1 MFRMKI
7 AAVVLALGIFF
18 APAPASAQCE
28 FPGVTQIAAA
38 GFAASTVALLNA
50 NYLAVPPT
58 GGGILPTAWTLTT
71 QITQALLN
79 AALKAFETR
88 LYNRLRD
95 FWDDYLEALQ
105 DMTAQLNSSLNDGT
119 RNMNSLFDTSN
130 MTMNQ
135 RTVQQVE
142 IQAKKQFQPTNEG
155 CRFDTA
161 ARYMATTTRTAKA
174 MSSGLGKDF
183 TGVGMNGTGS
193 DAQKGPGQLA
203 QVRWNRYRTLFCDD
217 RMNGGRAGCAAGN
230 PLVNAH
236 VTPSKTLFGRETI
249 PMNTDPNYKL
259 AVNELVYNLIGY
271 EAPAPI
277 PVDGLAA
284 PSLKDRRQEQRSYA
298 TQMDA
303 VGALIYDVV
312 GERTPGQAAPEVQA
326 LRQSQGITDANPK
339 PSDREIRQSTLEQL
353 WNPSYY
359 VDLGD
364 SDSTTNRKEVFLQA
378 YNLMLIY
385 KLVDKTEKIANVF
398 VAETA
403 NWLDENQGDVMTDQQ
418 SNVPI
423 R

>member
-1 MFRMKI
+1 MIRMKF
-7 AAVVLALGIFF
+7 AAIILAMAVFL

-28 FPGVTQIAAA
+28 FPGVTQIAAV

-50 NYLAVPPT
+50 NYLATPPT

-71 QITQALLN
+71 QVTQALLN

-105 DMTAQLNSSLNDGT
+105 NMTGQLNSSLADGT

-130 MTMNQ
+130 MTLNQ
-135 RTVQQVE
+135 RSLQQIEV
-142 IQAKKQFQPTNEG
+142 QAKKQFQPTNEG

-161 ARYMATTTRTAKA
+161 AKYMATTTRTAKA
-174 MSSGLGKDF
+174 ISTGLGKEN
-183 TGVGMNGTGS
+183 TGVALNGTGS

-203 QVRWNRYRTLFCDD
+203 AVRWNRYRTLFCDD
-217 RMNGGRAGCAAGN
+217 RMNGGKAGCAAGN

-277 PVDGLAA
+277 PQDALAA
-284 PSLKDRRQEQRSYA
+284 PSLKDRRQEQRAYA

-312 GERTPGQAAPEVQA
+312 GERTPGEAAPEVQA
-326 LRQSQGITDANPK
+326 LRQSQGITDANAR

-359 VDLGD
+359 VDLQD
-364 SDSTTNRKEVFLQA
+364 SSSTTNRKEVFLQA

-385 KLVDKTEKIANVF
+385 KLVDKTEKMANVF
-398 VAETA
+398 VAETS
-403 NWLDENQGDVMTDQQ
+403 NWLDENQGDLTTDQQ

>member
-1 MFRMKI
+1 MIRMKF
-7 AAVVLALGIFF
+7 AAIILAMAVFL
-18 APAPASAQCE
+18 APAPAAAQCE
-28 FPGVTQIAAA
+28 FPGVTQIAAV

-50 NYLAVPPT
+50 NYLATPPT

-71 QITQALLN
+71 QVTQALLN

-105 DMTAQLNSSLNDGT
+105 NMTGQLNSSLADGT

-130 MTMNQ
+130 MTLNQ
-135 RTVQQVE
+135 RSLQQIE
-142 IQAKKQFQPTNEG
+142 TQAKKQFQPTNEG

-161 ARYMATTTRTAKA
+161 AKYMATTTRTAKA
-174 MSSGLGKDF
+174 ISTGLGKEN
-183 TGVGMNGTGS
+183 TGVALNGTGS

-203 QVRWNRYRTLFCDD
+203 AVRWNRYRTLFCDD
-217 RMNGGRAGCAAGN
+217 RMNGGKAGCAAGN

-259 AVNELVYNLIGY
+259 AVNELIYNLIGY

-277 PVDGLAA
+277 PQDALAA
-284 PSLKDRRQEQRSYA
+284 PSLKDRRQEQRAYA

-312 GERTPGQAAPEVQA
+312 GERTPGEAAPEVQA
-326 LRQSQGITDANPK
+326 LRQSQGITDANAR

-359 VDLGD
+359 VDLQD
-364 SDSTTNRKEVFLQA
+364 SSSTTNRKEVFLQA

-385 KLVDKTEKIANVF
+385 KLVDKTEKMANVF
-398 VAETA
+398 VAETS
-403 NWLDENQGDVMTDQQ
+403 NWLDENQGDLTTDQQ

>member
-1 MFRMKI
+1 MIRMKF
-7 AAVVLALGIFF
+7 AAFILACALFF
-18 APAPASAQCE
+18 APAPAAAQCE

-50 NYLAVPPT
+50 NYLATPPT

-105 DMTAQLNSSLNDGT
+105 NMTGQLNSSLADGT

-130 MTMNQ
+130 MTLNQ
-135 RTVQQVE
+135 RSLQQIEV
-142 IQAKKQFQPTNEG
+142 QAKKQFQPTNEG

-161 ARYMATTTRTAKA
+161 AKYMATTTRTAKA
-174 MSSGLGKDF
+174 ISTGLGKEN
-183 TGVGMNGTGS
+183 TGVALNGTGS

-203 QVRWNRYRTLFCDD
+203 AVRWNRYRTLFCDD
-217 RMNGGRAGCAAGN
+217 RMNGGKSGCAAGN

-277 PVDGLAA
+277 PQDALAA
-284 PSLKDRRQEQRSYA
+284 PSLKDRRQEQRAYA

-312 GERTPGQAAPEVQA
+312 GERTPGEAAPEVQA
-326 LRQSQGITDANPK
+326 LRQSQGITDANAR

-359 VDLGD
+359 VDLQD
-364 SDSTTNRKEVFLQA
+364 SSSTTNRKEVFLQA

-385 KLVDKTEKIANVF
+385 KLVDKTEKMANAF
-398 VAETA
+398 VAETS
-403 NWLDENQGDVMTDQQ
+403 NWLDENQGDLTTDQQ

>member
-1 MFRMKI
+1 MIRMKF
-7 AAVVLALGIFF
+7 AAVILAVAVFL

-50 NYLAVPPT
+50 NYLATPPT

-71 QITQALLN
+71 QVTQALLN

-105 DMTAQLNSSLNDGT
+105 DMTAQLNSSVNDGT

-130 MTMNQ
+130 MTLNQ

-161 ARYMATTTRTAKA
+161 ARYMADAGRTGKA
-174 MSSGLGKDF
+174 MSAGLGKSY
-183 TGVGMNGTGS
+183 TGIGLNGARS
-193 DAQKGPGQLA
+193 DAAKGPGQLA
-203 QVRWNRYRTLFCDD
+203 AVRWNRYRTLFCDD
-217 RMNGGRAGCAAGN
+217 RMNGGKAGCAAGN

-249 PMNTDPNYKL
+249 PMNTDPNYAL
-259 AVNELVYNLIGY
+259 AVNELIYNLIGY

-277 PVDGLAA
+277 PQDALAA
-284 PSLKDRRQEQRSYA
+284 PSLKDRRQEQRAYA

-312 GERTPGQAAPEVQA
+312 GERTPGQPAAEVQA
-326 LRQSQGITDANPK
+326 LRQSQGITDANPR
-339 PSDREIRQSTLEQL
+339 PSEREIRQSTLEQL

-359 VDLGD
+359 VDLQD
-364 SDSTTNRKEVFLQA
+364 SSSTTNRKEVFLQA

>member
-1 MFRMKI
+1 MIRMKF
-7 AAVVLALGIFF
+7 AAIILALAVFL

-28 FPGVTQIAAA
+28 VPGVTQVAAA

-50 NYLAVPPT
+50 NYLATPPT

-71 QITQALLN
+71 QVTQALLN

-105 DMTAQLNSSLNDGT
+105 NMTGQLNSSLNDGT

-130 MTMNQ
+130 MTLNQ
-135 RTVQQVE
+135 RSLQQIEV
-142 IQAKKQFQPTNEG
+142 QAKKQFQPTNEG

-174 MSSGLGKDF
+174 ISTGLGKEN
-183 TGVGMNGTGS
+183 TGVALNGTGS

-203 QVRWNRYRTLFCDD
+203 AVRWNRYRTLFCDD
-217 RMNGGRAGCAAGN
+217 RMNGGKAGCAAGN

-277 PVDGLAA
+277 PQDALAA
-284 PSLKDRRQEQRSYA
+284 PSLKDRRQEQRAYA

-312 GERTPGQAAPEVQA
+312 GERTPGEAAPEVQA
-326 LRQSQGITDANPK
+326 LRQSQGITDANAR

-359 VDLGD
+359 VDLQD
-364 SDSTTNRKEVFLQA
+364 ASSTTNRKEVFLQA

-385 KLVDKTEKIANVF
+385 KMVEKTEKIANVF

-403 NWLDENQGDVMTDQQ
+403 NWLDENQGDLTTDQQ